1 MPKYVKK
8 NFSCLKGPCVFTAAP
23 TVDNMKDNLI
33 RKIVNGFLT
42 TTQSHFFKWNFLC
55 KNMQSVDFQT
65 YLKIIKKVD
74 M

>member
-1 MPKYVKK
+1 MPKYVKYF
-8 NFSCLKGPCVFTAAP
+8 FSCLKGP